1 MLEGLG
7 REQLVHMLRLMMR
20 IRHFEDRVF
29 ELLGRN
35 VLTGASHVYAG
46 SEAVAV
52 GACSAVTGKDYITST
67 HRGHGHCIAR
77 GGDLKLMMAE
87 LCGKKTGYCR
97 GRGGSMHIADV
108 AAGNLG
114 ATGVVGGHI
123 PVATGAAVACK
134 IKGES
139 RIVLCFFGDGA
150 SNNGSF
156 HESLNLAGAWKLPVV
171 YVCENNMYGMSVP
184 WAKAA
189 AIKDVAKR
197 AEAYGFEGIVVD
209 GQLPLEVRRAVL
221 AAAEKAR
228 GGGGPTL
235 VEAKTYRYRGH
246 SRSDARKYRTKE
258 EEEYWRGRCP
268 ILLFRK
274 LLDEK
279 GIFSQAESDRLN
291 EEVVREVDEAEK
303 FAMESPYPD
312 RTELFEDVYANWI
325 EGEKG
330 LVRKS

>member
-1 MLEGLG
+1 
-7 REQLVHMLRLMMR
+7 
-20 IRHFEDRVF
+20 
-29 ELLGRN
+29 
-35 VLTGASHVYAG
+35 
-46 SEAVAV
+46 
-52 GACSAVTGKDYITST
+52 
-67 HRGHGHCIAR
+67 
-77 GGDLKLMMAE
+77 LKLMMAE

-134 IKGES
+134 LKGEG
-139 RIVLCFFGDGA
+139 RAVLCFFGDGA
-150 SNNGSF
+150 SNNGAF

-189 AIKDVAKR
+189 AVKDVAKR
-197 AEAYGFEGIVVD
+197 AEAYGFEGMVVD
-209 GQLPLEVRRAVL
+209 GQLPLDVRRAVL
-221 AAAEKAR
+221 VAMEKAR
-228 GGGGPTL
+228 NGGGPTL

-258 EEEYWRGRCP
+258 EEEYWRARCP

-274 LLDEK
+274 LLDGN

-291 EEVVREVDEAEK
+291 EEVVREIDEAEK
-303 FAMESPYPD
+303 FALQESPYPD
-312 RTELFEDVYANWI
+312 PSELFEDVYVHWI

-330 LVRKS
+330 LVRRT